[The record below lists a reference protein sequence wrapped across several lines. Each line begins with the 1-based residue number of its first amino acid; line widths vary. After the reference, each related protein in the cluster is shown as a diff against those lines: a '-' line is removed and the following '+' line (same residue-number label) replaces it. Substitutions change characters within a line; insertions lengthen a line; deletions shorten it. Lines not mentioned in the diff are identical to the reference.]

1 MKKIIAF
8 AGSNSSNSINQ
19 QLVNYIATLTDQVE
33 LIKLTDYDA
42 PIYNID
48 LETQDGIPDSINR
61 LAEKLAEA
69 DQLII
74 SVAEHNGNLSAFF
87 KNILDWLSRKDNQF
101 LKNKDIF
108 LFSTSP
114 GKTGA
119 ASALKIT
126 ETTLPFFGATINS
139 ATSIGSFFDVFK
151 DGKIS
156 EEEIIKEIEQVL
168 NNRKTN

>member
-1 MKKIIAF
+1 MKKILAF

-19 QLVNYIATLTDQVE
+19 QLVNYIATLSDKVE
-33 LIKLTDYDA
+33 LIKLTDYEV

-48 LETQDGIPDSINR
+48 LESQDGIPDNISK

-74 SVAEHNGNLSAFF
+74 SVAEHNGNISAFF

-101 LKNKDIF
+101 LKNKEIF

-126 ETTLPFFGATINS
+126 ESTLPFFGAKINS
-139 ATSIGSFFDVFK
+139 TTSIGSFYDVFK
-151 DGKIS
+151 DGKIIK
-156 EEEIIKEIEQVL
+156 EELIKEIEQVL
-168 NNRKTN
+168 NNQQIK

>member
-1 MKKIIAF
+1 MMKKIIAF

-61 LAEKLAEA
+61 LAEKLAKA

-74 SVAEHNGNLSAFF
+74 SVAEHNIKNRNDEENNSICWKQQF
-87 KNILDWLSRKDNQF
+87 KLNQ
-101 LKNKDIF
+101 
-108 LFSTSP
+108 STI
-114 GKTGA
+114 GKLY
-119 ASALKIT
+119 SN
-126 ETTLPFFGATINS
+126 F
-139 ATSIGSFFDVFK
+139 
-151 DGKIS
+151 
-156 EEEIIKEIEQVL
+156 
-168 NNRKTN
+168 NRSS